1 MHKSTSEF
9 LTESRTCRDTAWD
22 LRLGAEAHDAD
33 HRRAAVKDLG
43 LEAAGLRLG
52 TLLREPVE
60 RVVQVELDLAT
71 NAALDGR
78 VVARLAAL
86 GVVDL

>member
-1 MHKSTSEF
+1 MREALNPVEERHGA
-9 LTESRTCRDTAWD
+9 RD

-33 HRRAAVKDLG
+33 HRRAAVQDLG

-52 TLLREPVE
+52 ALLGEPVE
-60 RVVQVELDLAT
+60 GVVEVELDLAT

-86 GVVDL
+86 GVVGL

>member
-1 MHKSTSEF
+1 MPW
-9 LTESRTCRDTAWD
+9 RNGTAR
-22 LRLGAEAHDAD
+22 LRPSPREQKTHDAD

-52 TLLREPVE
+52 ALLGEPVE
-60 RVVQVELDLAT
+60 GVVQVELDLAT
-71 NAALDGR
+71 NAALDGQ